1 MDRLLTLKLDV
12 VGCEAEAL
20 LNGVPLARAHAAR
33 PRVLVPVHEYAL
45 AGPNR
50 LELVIWP
57 HPAAAPA
64 EERQP
69 PQPLKADGLV
79 RASVRILLP
88 RIGNPVDEASA
99 RSLAQ
104 IEWAPAAGDHYEA
117 PLSLQQTGQL
127 PVNFP
132 RWRWIDAPLAE
143 PTPALRA
150 QAHALIRRFQEDL
163 AAGNPDAF
171 LSAVRFRTEELAVA
185 YQRPVEELL
194 ARLREH
200 LEQLHQ
206 AGRLKWVE
214 LAPDNLVLRR
224 LAGGRLLEC
233 LSADGEP
240 ALRTE
245 PDEHGRAQT
254 FALRLAAAEGKLY
267 VLR

>member
-20 LNGVPLARAHAAR
+20 LNGVPLARANAAR
-33 PRVLVPVHEYAL
+33 SRAMVPVHEYTL

-50 LELVIWP
+50 LELVVRP
-57 HPAAAPA
+57 HPAAAPEA
-64 EERQP
+64 DRP
-69 PQPLKADGLV
+69 APLKLKADGHT
-79 RASVRILLP
+79 RASVCILLP
-88 RIGNPVDEASA
+88 RIGNPVDESSA

-104 IEWAPAAGDHYEA
+104 IEWAPAAGEAYEA
-117 PLSLQQTGQL
+117 PLRLQHDGNL

-132 RWRWIDAPLAE
+132 RWRWIDAPLAL
-143 PTPALRA
+143 PTPALRE
-150 QAHALIRRFQEDL
+150 QAHALLRRFQDDL
-163 AAGNPDAF
+163 SAGVTAEF
-171 LSAVRFRTEELAVA
+171 LGAVRFRTEELAIA
-185 YQRPVEELL
+185 CQQLDDGLL

-200 LEQLHQ
+200 LEQLHE

-214 LAPDNLVLRR
+214 LSPESLVLRR

-233 LSADGEP
+233 LTADGEP

-245 PDEHGRAQT
+245 PDEHGRACA
-254 FALRLAAAEGKLY
+254 FPLRLAAAENKLY